1 MVRGTIPQDAMLLYH
16 RQGDRLRFKTESMT
30 NHEMRELMVGM
41 WARLD
46 EADREDHIR
55 ELTSYQNDPN
65 GFLSSVASA
74 IARGVSGENAMD
86 LKDVANMVWKE
97 LP

>member
-1 MVRGTIPQDAMLLYH
+1 
-16 RQGDRLRFKTESMT
+16 MT
-30 NHEMRELMVGM
+30 NHELRELMVGM

-46 EADREDHIR
+46 AADRADHIR
-55 ELTSYQNDPN
+55 ELTSYHTDPN

-74 IARGVSGENAMD
+74 IARGVAGENAVE
-86 LKDVANMVWKE
+86 LKDVASMIWKE